1 MQLVLICLETGVLLL
16 KELESDTYQRKSR
29 GSTDSHNQDVYNMYI
44 NKLSEQQIENE
55 ELKRTQQRQNP
66 DGDWKASTT
75 SQNGLKTEL
84 NKAVNE
90 NQLLKY
96 ENDNLK
102 KKIRELQQ
110 EVNKKDLIKS
120 GDNND
125 AYIGKLET
133 ENERLL
139 EKLAEVARG
148 SR

>member
-1 MQLVLICLETGVLLL
+1 M
-16 KELESDTYQRKSR
+16 
-29 GSTDSHNQDVYNMYI
+29 
-44 NKLSEQQIENE
+44 
-55 ELKRTQQRQNP
+55 
-66 DGDWKASTT
+66 
-75 SQNGLKTEL
+75 KTEL

-110 EVNKKDLIKS
+110 EVNKKDLTKS
-120 GDNND
+120 GDHSGKND
-125 AYIGKLET
+125 AYIGKLEI

-139 EKLAEVARG
+139 EKIAEIARN

>member
-1 MQLVLICLETGVLLL
+1 
-16 KELESDTYQRKSR
+16 
-29 GSTDSHNQDVYNMYI
+29 
-44 NKLSEQQIENE
+44 
-55 ELKRTQQRQNP
+55 
-66 DGDWKASTT
+66 
-75 SQNGLKTEL
+75 LKTEL